1 VNNSALSTS
10 PPSVPEELW
19 WQSVSLAELGRAD
32 AVIDSYVQLSTEA
45 VEQTIRQFAR
55 AVALRILCIDAEG
68 LDRLIAW
75 ANAGSDACES
85 ESQLDAPGQNIDQFE
100 VWLVRRSNIGR
111 GLEAC
116 TVLLPN
122 LLRQAAEEEIQAF
135 IYETRE
141 YERRHAEGG
150 YHRGLT
156 RPIQTLPVIRFRRPP
171 S

>member
-1 VNNSALSTS
+1 MNHSASSTS
-10 PPSVPEELW
+10 PPSASEELW
-19 WQSVSLAELGRAD
+19 WQSVTLAELGRAD
-32 AVIDSYVQLSTEA
+32 PAIDSYVQLSTEA

-55 AVALRILCIDAEG
+55 AVALRILCINAEG

-85 ESQLDAPGQNIDQFE
+85 ESQLDAAGQKIDLFE
-100 VWLVRRSNIGR
+100 AWLIRRRNIGR

-122 LLRQAAEEEIQAF
+122 LLRQAAEEDIQAF
-135 IYETRE
+135 VCETRE
-141 YERRHAEGG
+141 YKRRHAEDG